1 MKKKL
6 TVNTLALGNIKN
18 RKKQYTIMIIGII
31 LAMVFSSSIV
41 FLYSAAQETN
51 NANYYKSHGYETMI
65 ISAAGIDESNF
76 KALQDDKTVES
87 LGTAHILGYAYNKNE
102 SKSLGS
108 NIAYF
113 DENGK
118 NLANPILL
126 DGKYPQ
132 NKGEVAIE
140 KTALSKLGYKKAKIG
155 DTITFQLDIQNDC
168 SNYYKTVEKK
178 YKLVGILQDKK
189 SIIGYTYF
197 ESDQYDTLIPAI
209 LVSNKEKIDAGGKE
223 MLAFYV
229 KCKTKNFDE
238 ISKSVSQKA
247 TSEIND
253 NYVSSNNSASF
264 DDLMSGGDLA
274 VLLLIVLILASCVAI
289 VNSFNNNLKDRRKQ
303 IGMLRAIGTTKRQI
317 INIFGR
323 EAFIISLICVP
334 ISLAISYFT
343 VSLLL
348 KLAIKDAVMSKS
360 LIVLPVAAVI
370 NEAVVMLAA
379 LIPLISASKTSP
391 MQAIRNVE
399 TARKFNKKRIKTK
412 KEYNPEKLIAK
423 RNLGFY
429 KGSKITVCII
439 LMATILLSNYGWASV
454 ISSNDSHLNS
464 VSYDYELLTTYE
476 SGEQGINEA
485 ERQDIEALPYIG
497 ETKGRKTANAYLYFD
512 KITDFFRAINYD
524 VFMNHEKIN
533 NTNDLVNQVKN
544 GKPNEDYEN
553 EKKDLKISK
562 EYCSINLNAYDEAQF
577 KMAEKYVADGKI
589 NYSALKSG
597 DEIVLIAPKK
607 VEATGKIGVT
617 KTFESAQNFDKDIG
631 KKTVGSKTLAKADSP
646 YKAGDKITF
655 RLKSGEE
662 KTVKIG
668 AIIHPYSYEN
678 TSVNFSSN
686 FQIAT
691 TIDGMRAFD
700 KNLKYNLLF
709 INASEEVN
717 DKIDE
722 EITEELSTYTEKYGG
737 YLNSIYENH
746 QFLEKQK
753 MLEIVT
759 IVSILII
766 CFAVSLSIINNAM
779 SARIRESKREIGTL
793 RAVGADE
800 RALTKSFINQMTS
813 MFTLGIGIGFGLYIL
828 SFVVIKIIGK
838 YLYDIN
844 LALTF
849 NPLPAIIISLVL
861 FLLCSIN
868 LWVKVRKE
876 MKNSIVE
883 NIREL

>member
-1 MKKKL
+1 
-6 TVNTLALGNIKN
+6 
-18 RKKQYTIMIIGII
+18 MIIGII
-31 LAMVFSSSIV
+31 LAMVLSSSIV
-41 FLYSAAQETN
+41 FLYSAAKETYISN
-51 NANYYKSHGYETMI
+51 HYKTHGYQSEIFESSSLSDENLNEMKSEGI
-65 ISAAGIDESNF
+65 I
-76 KALQDDKTVES
+76 
-87 LGTAHILGYAYNKNE
+87 TAYGEAHTLGYAYTDKQNKY
-102 SKSLGS
+102 LGS
-108 NIAYF
+108 NVGYF
-113 DENGK
+113 DKKGK
-118 NLANPILL
+118 ELSNPILL

-132 NKGEVAIE
+132 NQGEAAIE
-140 KTALSKLGYKKAKIG
+140 KAQLIKLGLKNAKVG
-155 DTITFQLDIQNDC
+155 DTITLNLDIQNG
-168 SNYYKTVEKK
+168 NTKYYKTIVKK
-178 YKLVGILQDKK
+178 YKLTGILSDKK
-189 SIIGYTYF
+189 SIISYSY
-197 ESDQYDTLIPAI
+197 DAKDYDTLIPAI
-209 LVSNKEKIDAGGKE
+209 VVSNKEKIENGGKE
-223 MLAFYV
+223 KIVYYTQAEKKRSVDIDEYFAQKNISSSDYNKYNTKCYVQTNVDNLFSGSAFV
-229 KCKTKNFDE
+229 
-238 ISKSVSQKA
+238 IV
-247 TSEIND
+247 I
-253 NYVSSNNSASF
+253 
-264 DDLMSGGDLA
+264 MA
-274 VLLLIVLILASCVAI
+274 VLIFASCVAI
-289 VNSFNNNLKDRRKQ
+289 INSFNSNLKDRKKQ
-303 IGMLRAIGTTKRQI
+303 IGMLRAVGTTKRQI

-323 EAFIISLICVP
+323 EAFIISLICTP
-334 ISLAISYFT
+334 ISIIISYLII
-343 VSLLL
+343 SLVL
-348 KLAIKDAVMSKS
+348 KFAVKDAVMTKS
-360 LIVLPVAAVI
+360 VISLLIAAVTSEI
-370 NEAVVMLAA
+370 VVLLAA

-439 LMATILLSNYGWASV
+439 LTATILLSNYGWASV

-497 ETKGRKTANAYLYFD
+497 ETEGRKTANAYLYFD

-544 GKPNEDYEN
+544 GKPNEDYES

-562 EYCSINLNAYDEAQF
+562 EYCSIDINAYDEAQF

-607 VEATGKIGVT
+607 VEATGKIGVNNV
-617 KTFESAQNFDKDIG
+617 FESTQNFDNDIG
-631 KKTVGSKTLAKADSP
+631 KKTVGSKTLIKADSP
-646 YKAGDKITF
+646 YKVGDKITF

-678 TSVNFSSN
+678 TSVNFSSD

-700 KNLKYNLLF
+700 KNLKYNVLF
-709 INASEEVN
+709 INASEEVD

-737 YLNSIYENH
+737 YLNSIYESH

-828 SFVVIKIIGK
+828 SFVIIKIIGK

-844 LALTF
+844 SALTF

>member
-1 MKKKL
+1 
-6 TVNTLALGNIKN
+6 
-18 RKKQYTIMIIGII
+18 
-31 LAMVFSSSIV
+31 
-41 FLYSAAQETN
+41 
-51 NANYYKSHGYETMI
+51 
-65 ISAAGIDESNF
+65 
-76 KALQDDKTVES
+76 
-87 LGTAHILGYAYNKNE
+87 
-102 SKSLGS
+102 
-108 NIAYF
+108 
-113 DENGK
+113 
-118 NLANPILL
+118 
-126 DGKYPQ
+126 
-132 NKGEVAIE
+132 
-140 KTALSKLGYKKAKIG
+140 
-155 DTITFQLDIQNDC
+155 
-168 SNYYKTVEKK
+168 
-178 YKLVGILQDKK
+178 
-189 SIIGYTYF
+189 
-197 ESDQYDTLIPAI
+197 
-209 LVSNKEKIDAGGKE
+209 
-223 MLAFYV
+223 
-229 KCKTKNFDE
+229 
-238 ISKSVSQKA
+238 
-247 TSEIND
+247 
-253 NYVSSNNSASF
+253 
-264 DDLMSGGDLA
+264 
-274 VLLLIVLILASCVAI
+274 
-289 VNSFNNNLKDRRKQ
+289 
-303 IGMLRAIGTTKRQI
+303 
-317 INIFGR
+317 
-323 EAFIISLICVP
+323 
-334 ISLAISYFT
+334 
-343 VSLLL
+343 
-348 KLAIKDAVMSKS
+348 
-360 LIVLPVAAVI
+360 
-370 NEAVVMLAA
+370 
-379 LIPLISASKTSP
+379 

-439 LMATILLSNYGWASV
+439 LTATILLSNYGWASV

-464 VSYDYELLTTYE
+464 VSYDYQLLTTYE

-497 ETKGRKTANAYLYFD
+497 ETEGRKTANVYLYFD
-512 KITDFFRAINYD
+512 KITDFFRAINYNA
-524 VFMNHEKIN
+524 FIKYRETH

-544 GKPNEDYEN
+544 GRPNEDYEN

-678 TSVNFSSN
+678 TSVNFSSD

-709 INASEEVN
+709 INASEEVD

-849 NPLPAIIISLVL
+849 NP
-861 FLLCSIN
+861 
-868 LWVKVRKE
+868 
-876 MKNSIVE
+876 
-883 NIREL
+883 

>member
-6 TVNTLALGNIKN
+6 TVNTLALGNIKK

-238 ISKSVSQKA
+238 IRKSVSQKA

-274 VLLLIVLILASCVAI
+274 VLLLIVLILAS
-289 VNSFNNNLKDRRKQ
+289 
-303 IGMLRAIGTTKRQI
+303 
-317 INIFGR
+317 
-323 EAFIISLICVP
+323 
-334 ISLAISYFT
+334 
-343 VSLLL
+343 
-348 KLAIKDAVMSKS
+348 
-360 LIVLPVAAVI
+360 
-370 NEAVVMLAA
+370 
-379 LIPLISASKTSP
+379 KTSP

-399 TARKFNKKRIKTK
+399 TARKFNKKKIKTK

-439 LMATILLSNYGWASV
+439 LIATILLSNYGWESI

-497 ETKGRKTANAYLYFD
+497 ETEGRKTANAYLYFD

-524 VFMNHEKIN
+524 AFIKYRETH

-631 KKTVGSKTLAKADSP
+631 KKTVGSKTLIKADSP
-646 YKAGDKITF
+646 YKVGDKITF

-678 TSVNFSSN
+678 TSVNFSSD

-709 INASEEVN
+709 INASEEVD

-737 YLNSIYENH
+737 YLNSIYESH

-828 SFVVIKIIGK
+828 SFVIIKIIGK